1 MITEKMM
8 TKSTENSGS
17 EFDQFIK
24 KFNLEGAVSSEG
36 LNSKAVKDNSVGN
49 CCGTCEFCPLG

>member
-1 MITEKMM
+1 MIAEKMM
-8 TKSTENSGS
+8 TKPTESSGS

-24 KFNLEGAVSSEG
+24 KFNLEGAVSSESVK
-36 LNSKAVKDNSVGN
+36 SKVVKDNSVGN